1 MKNIKEFKKLIKE
14 KQYYDAHEVLEE
26 IWFPI
31 RKTKTNYCLV
41 LKGFINGAVSL
52 ELFKRGKIEQSKKVH
67 QNYLKY
73 TKDSMINMLEDSYKW
88 EELKIFMDN
97 EFLVIKEQNMK
108 NIITSIDL
116 GSNSFRVLKYDCIS
130 KTSIKEFE
138 TTVGTADGLSK
149 SGDISQ
155 YALSRIITAIKTSI
169 DIVDYNPKE
178 AIAVTTQALRV
189 ANNSKKILKS
199 INLQTGVDFK
209 IIDGQ
214 TEAKLTLLAM
224 QYALKREKLKDD
236 NFILLDIGGGSTE
249 LIFYQNNKSIIKSF
263 SYGIVTLSQSK
274 NIENDFKKFEDEV
287 LEFISSSNIDI
298 NNFIFLSTA
307 GTPTTVAALKQG
319 LNYETYDKTIVNGTT
334 LSLKEVKD
342 IELKLNSFSK
352 DELIKEVG
360 TGREDYINTGML
372 IYQLFFKTLNKEI
385 SIVFDDG
392 LREGVA
398 IDCCIKKDIF

>member
-155 YALSRIITAIKTSI
+155 DALSRIITAIKTSI

-298 NNFIFLSTA
+298 NNSIFLSTA

-334 LSLKEVKD
+334 LTLKEVKD
-342 IELKLNSFSK
+342 IQLKLNSFSK